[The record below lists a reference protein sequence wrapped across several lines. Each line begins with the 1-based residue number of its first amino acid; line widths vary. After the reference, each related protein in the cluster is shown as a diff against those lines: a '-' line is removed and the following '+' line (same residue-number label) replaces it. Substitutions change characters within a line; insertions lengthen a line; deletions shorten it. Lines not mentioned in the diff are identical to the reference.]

1 LLAAN
6 TVPLDD
12 GHDRVVAEGAA
23 EDVVVLVVVE
33 DDVVPLDTTVLFKTK
48 PTTALLATAPLITFF
63 M

>member
-1 LLAAN
+1 
-6 TVPLDD
+6 VPLDD
-12 GHDRVVAEGAA
+12 GHVRVVAEGTA

-33 DDVVPLDTTVLFKTK
+33 DDLTPLDTTVLLKTK